1 MQNHRFILAIES
13 SCDDSAL
20 TLLNHEG
27 QVIVEEVYRQTASHE
42 PYGGVV
48 PDIASREHT
57 IYLPQLLKK
66 IHPILTNHPPTE
78 IAVTI
83 GPGLPGSLGV
93 GVAFAQAISIQMDLP
108 LYGVNHLQGHAFSP
122 LIPLLEKTLEN
133 KENFTTALQKHLPH
147 LGILVSGS
155 NTLLF
160 AINPSLEFEILAE
173 TVDDAMGEALDK
185 GAKLLGMPYPGG
197 PLIEKLAK
205 AGDANRFKF
214 PQAFPENHTAKFS
227 YSGLKTSLRYLLEKM
242 DENAFEE
249 SLPHLCAS
257 YQKAAFEPVIKKAH
271 YILKN
276 GNFKSIGLSGG
287 VANNDTLRTLCQ
299 NLAEKTHLPLL
310 LPHKRHTTDNATM
323 IAFAHWLKPAQPLSG
338 NILQPSMRLC
348 T

>member
-20 TLLNHEG
+20 TLLDPSG
-27 QVIVEEVYRQTASHE
+27 KVIVEEVYRQTASHE

-57 IYLPQLLKK
+57 VYLPKLLQK
-66 IHPILTNHPPTE
+66 IHPILKLHPPTE
-78 IAVTI
+78 VAVTI

-93 GVAFAQAISIQMDLP
+93 GVAFAQAISIQMDIP
-108 LYGVNHLQGHAFSP
+108 IYGVNHLQGHALSP
-122 LIPLLEKTLEN
+122 FIPLLEKTLEN
-133 KENFTTALQKHLPH
+133 EKDFAITLQEYLPH

-160 AINPSLEFEILAE
+160 IINSSLEFQILAE

-197 PLIEKLAK
+197 PLIEKLATT
-205 AGDANRFKF
+205 GNANAFKF
-214 PQAFPENHTAKFS
+214 PQAFPEVHTPKFS

-242 DENAFEE
+242 DENAFEK
-249 SLPHLCAS
+249 SLPDLCAS

-271 YILKN
+271 AMLKN
-276 GNFKSIGLSGG
+276 NNFKSIGLSGG
-287 VANNDTLRTLCQ
+287 VANNDTLRNMCQ
-299 NLAEKTHLPLL
+299 KLADKTHLPLL

-323 IAFAHWLKPAQPLSG
+323 IAFAHWLKPAPPLSG
-338 NILQPSMRLC
+338 NILHPSMRLC